1 MGSLDYLLEMLDEQG
16 IARNVSI
23 PHDEARMRYSLR
35 KNTISE
41 FEEFTGVITD
51 YYNHHVSQCV
61 MHGGYLSRTEAA
73 GRAKQILEQEYRRQ
87 GGTIV
92 TAFNDA
98 QDGTNGGLRVVL
110 DRIAE
115 ALKTESVERYIRDAF
130 DRYVTPN
137 SWEQKVDI
145 MRQFIA
151 RFGHLLSYSIRANQ
165 PERYAQN
172 YEELIR
178 SYVDSLKKT
187 SSIFR
192 RF

>member
-1 MGSLDYLLEMLDEQG
+1 MGSLQNLIAAMDELA
-16 IARNVSI
+16 IARNIGI
-23 PHDEARMRYSLR
+23 PHDEARMRYSLNE
-35 KNTISE
+35 NTVGSFNE
-41 FEEFTGVITD
+41 FADVIGN

-61 MHGGYLSRTEAA
+61 VHGGFLSRTEAA
-73 GRAKQILEQEYRRQ
+73 GRAKEVLEQEYRRQ
-87 GGTIV
+87 GGNMM
-92 TAFNDA
+92 TAYNDA
-98 QDGTNGGLRVVL
+98 HDGTNGGLRVVL

-115 ALKTESVERYIRDAF
+115 KLKAESVERYIRDAF
-130 DRYVTPN
+130 DRYVDPS

-151 RFGHLLSYSIRANQ
+151 RFGPMLSSSIRADQ

-178 SYVDSLKKT
+178 VYVESLRNT
-187 SSIFR
+187 SSVFR

>member
-1 MGSLDYLLEMLDEQG
+1 MASLEYLLAAIDELA
-16 IARNVSI
+16 IARDVGI
-23 PHDEARMRYSLR
+23 PHDEARMRYALR
-35 KNTISE
+35 KNTVSD
-41 FEEFTGVITD
+41 FGEFTEVIAD
-51 YYNHHVSQCV
+51 YYSHHVSQCV
-61 MHGGYLSRTEAA
+61 MHGGYLSRTESA

-130 DRYVTPN
+130 DRYVAPN

-151 RFGHLLSYSIRANQ
+151 RFGHLLSSSIRANQ
-165 PERYAQN
+165 PERYAHN

-178 SYVDSLKKT
+178 S
-187 SSIFR
+187 
-192 RF
+192 

>member
-1 MGSLDYLLEMLDEQG
+1 MGSLENLLAMIDELG
-16 IARNVSI
+16 IARNVSV
-23 PHDEARMRYSLR
+23 PHDEARMQYSLR
-35 KNTISE
+35 KNTVSN
-41 FEEFTGVITD
+41 FGEFTEVISD
-51 YYNHHVSQCV
+51 YYSHHVSRCIL
-61 MHGGYLSRTEAA
+61 HGGYVSRTEAS
-73 GRAKQILEQEYRRQ
+73 GRAKEILEQEYKRQ
-87 GGTIV
+87 GGNIV

-98 QDGTNGGLRVVL
+98 HDGTNGGLRVVL

-115 ALKTESVERYIRDAF
+115 SLKTESVVRYIRETF
-130 DRYVTPN
+130 DRYVEPN

-151 RFGHLLSYSIRANQ
+151 RFGHLLSSSIRAGQ

-178 SYVDSLKKT
+178 SYVDSLKRT

>member
-35 KNTISE
+35 KNTVSN

-92 TAFNDA
+92 TAFNDSH
-98 QDGTNGGLRVVL
+98 DGTNGGLRVVL

-115 ALKTESVERYIRDAF
+115 SLKTESVERYIREAF
-130 DRYVTPN
+130 DRYVEPN

-151 RFGHLLSYSIRANQ
+151 RFGHLLSSSIRANQ